1 MQSRTF
7 LRIEGDLVSL
17 VSETIDR
24 EVALPDL
31 LAELASSEVTVS
43 PRLPTNT
50 RFWIRG
56 GTSDRSVFVIE
67 QPPTRRT
74 ITYHASRR
82 YDAEPGSFRLSLP
95 YVVYVVATLS
105 SSIELL
111 TTFFRTAPISTLD
124 APLLCSTLPNTGDDG
139 IVCMGSVRVS
149 GASVG
154 ERVDALLAAYWAST
168 FNQDLRRHPL
178 PFPGGFRA
186 WAARS
191 RQDPL
196 AALSLPFDPYWRNLR
211 QVVASMSGIPV
222 ADLPIELAGLPDADV
237 RTPELPEAGETDA
250 PAA

>member
-7 LRIEGDLVSL
+7 VRIEGDLVSL

-24 EVALPDL
+24 EVMLPDL
-31 LAELASSEVTVS
+31 LAELAGSAVTIS
-43 PRLPTNT
+43 PRLPANT
-50 RFWIRG
+50 RYWIRG
-56 GTSDRSVFVIE
+56 GVRDRSVFVIE

-95 YVVYVVATLS
+95 YVVFVVATLS
-105 SSIELL
+105 SSVELL
-111 TTFFRTAPISTLD
+111 TTFFRTAPISSLD
-124 APLLCSTLPNTGDDG
+124 APLLVSTLPNTGDDG
-139 IVCMGSVRVS
+139 VVCMGSVRVN

-154 ERVDALLAAYWAST
+154 ERVDALVAAYWAST

-186 WAARS
+186 WAVRS
-191 RQDPL
+191 KHDPL

-211 QVVASMSGIPV
+211 HVVSSMSGIPA
-222 ADLPIELAGLPDADV
+222 ADLPVEPSALSELEI
-237 RTPELPEAGETDA
+237 RTPEMATPGDDHADA
-250 PAA
+250 A